1 MGAMYTEP
9 GWTHTTKAFEQTRRS
24 TFLERSIRGTTMTR
38 TRTTTMRTMRTM
50 AIEDQDDPAKIFP
63 GMKRKATSRTRGPK
77 YVKRKTQAA
86 PSTAAPGVIDDRR
99 PDLTLIDVPVGES
112 VLSHPYGRHGCLFM
126 EVKVD
131 ANKKPNP
138 QEVVSRL
145 FFGIPITKAC
155 FWTGPEE
162 SRKETQRHP
171 QKCCRSA
178 DSQVYPASDCGHRPA
193 PPRYPPFHALLPPHH
208 TVWYHI

>member
-1 MGAMYTEP
+1 MD
-9 GWTHTTKAFEQTRRS
+9 THSQ
-24 TFLERSIRGTTMTR
+24 SIRTDPEIYLPGEVDTGDDDDSDSDDNDEDDEDDG
-38 TRTTTMRTMRTM
+38 
-50 AIEDQDDPAKIFP
+50 EDQDDSAKIFP

-86 PSTAAPGVIDDRR
+86 PSTAALGVIDDRR

-155 FWTGPEE
+155 LWTGPEE
-162 SRKETQRHP
+162 SGKETQRHP

-193 PPRYPPFHALLPPHH
+193 PPRYPSFHALLPPHH